1 MVSPIHLC
9 VVFMTLYFIKCQPAE
24 ENDTTNAV
32 TPPVNGPFDEAL
44 VTSILKIVDV
54 KFESISTRI
63 GSMERAMNSLQYY
76 NLRQFRV
83 VNTHLRALDTIM
95 QATHSQMGEI
105 DIESK
110 ETKIS
115 IDMLKK
121 ELKNMEKV
129 QHAMF
134 DSMELHF
141 EKSDIR
147 TSEQIAILQESVDL
161 VLNSTLENSQ
171 KISEDKNINLS
182 PLIESLAS
190 AFNDSNKLTNE
201 RLSSL
206 EEKMDDNHNLTM
218 SKLDGFGIEIAN
230 STSNK
235 TEERSLLETLV
246 DLNDNVLRSIDFYRH
261 TGDLIERIV
270 GATETVADEQDT
282 IRSDLRLFLE
292 VQTNNTI
299 CNRQTEVDQTDSNE
313 LPNVIMADRN
323 LHRCELTFQ
332 ELNELADIFRNST
345 HLTDQWTEMAQLN
358 QFTLRSTVMDLM
370 AEVAKLH
377 EVNEKENTFS
387 EPTTTAMPNL
397 FTGLMEFDLESIS
410 NNTKAVYQIVEAVAA
425 NTGWIPYIYHNL
437 QFVESQVNETVKNY
451 KKILQKQETLSELM
465 RSHDRTEALTGRPSM
480 MRGFGNLEP
489 VPTSETGVIISNDG
503 NTSYLDKLNTIYRTN
518 VKMHRLIPALTR
530 LLGEPEP
537 FITLVDGKNENEG
550 RVEIYRNGRW
560 GTLCKEI
567 GHVEASYICRH
578 LGYLGGISAGSGF
591 YGAGDGVFWKL
602 NMTCLLTRRCEVASS
617 VEADLCSHSNDAAI
631 ICDHMVRLDTD
642 ERKRRSAGYLNI
654 HHRGNWLNIC
664 GDNWT
669 TQNTNVACRQLGHKS
684 GKIAPA
690 LTDPKTMDVNNL
702 WLRNITCSGSEMRLD
717 ACDHVTWTR
726 GCESNLPVRISCS

>member
-1 MVSPIHLC
+1 MISPIQFC
-9 VVFMTLYFIKCQPAE
+9 VICLTLHFIKCLPAE
-24 ENDTTNAV
+24 DNDTNNDAV
-32 TPPVNGPFDEAL
+32 TPSVAGPFDEAL

-129 QHAMF
+129 QNAMF
-134 DSMELHF
+134 DSMEKHF
-141 EKSDIR
+141 EKSDFS
-147 TSEQIAILQESVDL
+147 TGEKFASLQESADII
-161 VLNSTLENSQ
+161 LNTALQNTE
-171 KISEDKNINLS
+171 KISQDKNINLG
-182 PLIESLAS
+182 PLIESLVS
-190 AFNDSNKLTNE
+190 VLNDSNRSTNE
-201 RLSSL
+201 RLTSL
-206 EEKMDDNHNLTM
+206 EEKVDTNHNITM
-218 SKLDGFGIEIAN
+218 SKLEGVEVEIAN
-230 STSNK
+230 STNNK
-235 TEERSLLETLV
+235 TEERSLLETLI

-261 TGDLIERIV
+261 TGDLVERIV

-292 VQTNNTI
+292 VQTNNTM
-299 CNRQTEVDQTDSNE
+299 CNRQQDKMDSNE
-313 LPNVIMADRN
+313 LPNVIVADRN

-332 ELNELADIFRNST
+332 ELNEMADIFRNST

-377 EVNEKENTFS
+377 DINEKENTFS
-387 EPTTTAMPNL
+387 EQTTTTAPNL

-451 KKILQKQETLSELM
+451 KNILQKQETLSDIL
-465 RSHDRTEALTGRPSM
+465 RSHDRTEALTGRPAI
-480 MRGFGNLEP
+480 MRGFGNSESR
-489 VPTSETGVIISNDG
+489 PTTQTDMFISNDG
-503 NTSYLDKLNTIYRTN
+503 NTSYLDKLNIIYRTN

-560 GTLCKEI
+560 GTLCKDI
-567 GHVEASYICRH
+567 DHIEASYICRH

-602 NMTCLLTRRCEVASS
+602 NMTCLLTRRCEVANGVDAS
-617 VEADLCSHSNDAAI
+617 LCSHNNDAAI
-631 ICDHMVRLDTD
+631 ICDHMVRLDAD

-654 HHRGNWLNIC
+654 HHRGNWLNVC
-664 GDNWT
+664 ADNWT
-669 TQNTNVACRQLGHKS
+669 SQNSNVACRQLGHKS
-684 GKIAPA
+684 GQAAPPV
-690 LTDPKTMDVNNL
+690 TDPKTVEVNNL

-717 ACDHVTWTR
+717 ACDHVIWSR
-726 GCESNLPVRISCS
+726 GCESNLPVRISCT

>member
-1 MVSPIHLC
+1 MVSAVQLC
-9 VVFMTLYFIKCQPAE
+9 VIFWTIYVTKCLPAE
-24 ENDTTNAV
+24 ENDTSNAV
-32 TPPVNGPFDEAL
+32 TPAASGPFDEAL

-105 DIESK
+105 DIDSK

-129 QHAMF
+129 QNAMF
-134 DSMELHF
+134 DSMEINF
-141 EKSDIR
+141 EKLEFGTGEKFAS
-147 TSEQIAILQESVDL
+147 LHESIDL
-161 VLNSTLENSQ
+161 MLNSTLQ
-171 KISEDKNINLS
+171 MVDKAHEDSKLP
-182 PLIESLAS
+182 PLIESLS
-190 AFNDSNKLTNE
+190 TVLNESDKITNDRLT
-201 RLSSL
+201 SL
-206 EEKMDDNHNLTM
+206 EEKVDSYHNVTM
-218 SKLDGFGIEIAN
+218 SKLEGVEVGIVN
-230 STSNK
+230 STNNK
-235 TEERSLLETLV
+235 TEERSLLETLI

-261 TGDLIERIV
+261 TGDLVERIV

-292 VQTNNTI
+292 VQTNNTV
-299 CNRQTEVDQTDSNE
+299 CNRKQEEVDQPVDSNE
-313 LPNVIMADRN
+313 LPNVIMTDSN
-323 LHRCELTFQ
+323 LHRCEMTFD
-332 ELNELADIFRNST
+332 ELNEMADIFRNST
-345 HLTDQWTEMAQLN
+345 HLTDLWTEMAQMN

-377 EVNEKENTFS
+377 EIHEKVTMVS
-387 EPTTTAMPNL
+387 EQTTTTAPNL

-410 NNTKAVYQIVEAVAA
+410 NNTKAVYQIVEAVAS
-425 NTGWIPYIYHNL
+425 NTGWIPYIFHNL

-451 KKILQKQETLSELM
+451 KNILQKQETLFEIL
-465 RSHDRTEALTGRPSM
+465 RSHDRTEALTGRPAM
-480 MRGFGNLEP
+480 TRGLDTTVP
-489 VPTSETGVIISNDG
+489 VSPNQTGVISDG
-503 NTSYLDKLNTIYRTN
+503 NTTYLDKLNIIYRTN

-537 FITLVDGKNENEG
+537 FITLVDGRNENEG

-560 GTLCKEI
+560 GTLCKDI
-567 GHVEASYICRH
+567 DHVEASYICRH

-591 YGAGDGVFWKL
+591 YGAGIGVFWKL
-602 NMTCLLTRRCEVASS
+602 NMTCLSTRRCEVASS
-617 VEADLCSHSNDAAI
+617 VEANLCSHDDDASI
-631 ICDHMVRLDTD
+631 ICDHMVRLDAD
-642 ERKRRSAGYLNI
+642 NRKRRSVGYLSI

-664 GDNWT
+664 ADNWT
-669 TQNTNVACRQLGHKS
+669 TQNADVACRQLGHKS
-684 GKIAPA
+684 GIIKPTAD
-690 LTDPKTMDVNNL
+690 DPKTVEVDNL

-717 ACDHVTWTR
+717 ACEHVIWSR
-726 GCESNLPVRISCS
+726 GCESNTPVRISCT